1 MAGPVHDPALY
12 RERDAIPVRRA
23 LISVS
28 DKTGLLELA
37 AALAG
42 AGVEIVST
50 GSTAATIAE
59 AGHAVTEVSAVTGFA
74 ETLDGRVKTL
84 HPSVHA
90 GILADLRLE
99 SHEAQLA
106 ELGIAPFDLVIVNL
120 YPFVETV
127 ASGAEASAIVEQIDI
142 GGPRPRTT
150 PTSRS
155 SSTRATTTR

>member
-28 DKTGLLELA
+28 DKTGLLDLA

-90 GILADLRLE
+90 GI
-99 SHEAQLA
+99 
-106 ELGIAPFDLVIVNL
+106 
-120 YPFVETV
+120 
-127 ASGAEASAIVEQIDI
+127 
-142 GGPRPRTT
+142 
-150 PTSRS
+150 
-155 SSTRATTTR
+155 